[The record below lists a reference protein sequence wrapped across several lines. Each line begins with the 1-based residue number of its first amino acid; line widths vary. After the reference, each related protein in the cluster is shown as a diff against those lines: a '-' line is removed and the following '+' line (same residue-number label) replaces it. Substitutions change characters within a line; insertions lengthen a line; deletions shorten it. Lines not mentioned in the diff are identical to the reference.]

1 MIGMIQHSSSR
12 FSYVNLFQEN
22 SSWLTSGNEIH
33 QEIIQNIN
41 TSLYLPVL
49 PLSNCIT
56 TPSKAEILS

>member
-12 FSYVNLFQEN
+12 FSYVNLFQEH

-41 TSLYLPVL
+41 T
-49 PLSNCIT
+49 
-56 TPSKAEILS
+56 